1 MQLST
6 VAANIIHR
14 NFIAQIFFL
23 LFAFIFDRTMWESTP
38 RNSVF
43 CSTMLNNA
51 KKTVSFETREGFQ
64 FLVFLS
70 FWIQAREIEACKMC
84 HFFLFSFWMQFSR
97 HFLFIVPYL
106 RFKWHE
112 WTSQPTRC
120 NERYG
125 TKFEGYAVSLQINI
139 YFSCLQYIHTQRFTR
154 TQTKATK

>member
-1 MQLST
+1 
-6 VAANIIHR
+6 
-14 NFIAQIFFL
+14 
-23 LFAFIFDRTMWESTP
+23 MWKSTP

-51 KKTVSFETREGFQ
+51 KKKLFIPRLGKTFNFSLFYLFEFKLE
-64 FLVFLS
+64 V
-70 FWIQAREIEACKMC
+70 CKMF

-125 TKFEGYAVSLQINI
+125 TKFKGYAVSLQINI
-139 YFSCLQYIHTQRFTR
+139 YFSCLQYTHTQRFTC
-154 TQTKATK
+154 TQTKATKWKSV